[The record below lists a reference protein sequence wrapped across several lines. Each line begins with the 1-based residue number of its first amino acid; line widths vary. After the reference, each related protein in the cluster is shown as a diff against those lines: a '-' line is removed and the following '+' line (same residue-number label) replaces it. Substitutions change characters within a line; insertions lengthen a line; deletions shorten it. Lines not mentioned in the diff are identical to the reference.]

1 MSTVYCRGC
10 GKQVHETAETC
21 PSCGAPQFQVGDKN
35 KVVAALLA
43 LFMGN
48 FGIHRFYLRQWW
60 GIFYLLLFWTGIPM
74 LVAFVETFVFLFADQ
89 RNWDNKY
96 NDGLPSGRGGGVA
109 VVLVVIFLFVGVAI
123 LGIMAA
129 VAIPAYQDY
138 TARAQ
143 VVEGLSMASSYKSA
157 LADYYSK
164 THDFSGINISDFHG
178 QTSGKYVDSMKL
190 EMANG
195 GTVVITTTYKQSG
208 VARVIAGK
216 NFKLATVDG
225 GNSWLCGYKIKNPAL
240 IGEGQVQRKYL
251 PSACR

>member
-1 MSTVYCRGC
+1 MSTVYCRKC
-10 GKQVHETAETC
+10 GKELDETAEAC

-43 LFMGN
+43 LFVGYL
-48 FGIHRFYLRQWW
+48 GIHRFYLRQWW

-74 LVAFVETFVFLFADQ
+74 LVAFIETFVFLFADQ

-109 VVLVVIFLFVGVAI
+109 VVLIAIFLFIGVAMVGI
-123 LGIMAA
+123 LAA

-143 VVEGLSMASSYKSA
+143 VSEGLSMASSYKSA

-164 THDFSGINISDFHG
+164 THDFSGVTITDFRG
-178 QTSGKYVDSMKL
+178 PTSGKYVDSIKL
-190 EMANG
+190 DMAKG
-195 GTVVITTTYKQSG
+195 ETVVITTAYKQTG
-208 VARVIAGK
+208 VAPAIAGK

-225 GNSWLCGYKIKNPAL
+225 GNTWVCGYRIRDPAL
-240 IGEGQVQRKYL
+240 IGEGQVQRRYL
-251 PSACR
+251 PSACK